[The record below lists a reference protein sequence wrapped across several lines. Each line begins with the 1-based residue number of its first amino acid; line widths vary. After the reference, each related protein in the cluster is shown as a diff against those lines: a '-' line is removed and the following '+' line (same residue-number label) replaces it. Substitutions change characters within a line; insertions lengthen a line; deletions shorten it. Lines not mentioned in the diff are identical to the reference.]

1 MTHES
6 VPGLGVDLSLELES
20 SNRAI
25 NRLPMSPSNPPL
37 PGTENLV
44 QATATKRNFPS
55 IPPELIDEIIDYL
68 WDDKDALFD
77 CSFVCRLFYL
87 RTRVHLFHSIEL
99 NRRFI
104 FEPDL
109 QNILPYIKKIT
120 IRLNSNIPG
129 LTPFLSS
136 LPNLTALHLDRLKFP
151 DPWSLHH
158 LVCQLRGLTSLDLSD
173 VRWINR
179 DAPVEPTTTRNL
191 DAPFPRIN
199 NISIYET
206 SFHASVVEL
215 LIHRRELQ
223 AIYVDSL
230 NELCI
235 KWPPGEYLSSICAFV
250 RAASRTLKSLDI
262 RIRRVKSSINVISSW
277 PAQPDLLPLTMPTLQ
292 IEMECRRHGWQTCAM
307 TWLVDSLRNGANG
320 PIMVETLTLVVVPP
334 GLYDGMEVRL
344 EDWEMQFSML
354 DEILTSPVMKV
365 FQQLKVTLKPHVD
378 CLPSWEAPR
387 FIQWIHEILARVDK
401 RNMLVVD
408 VVEDT
413 S

>member
-1 MTHES
+1 MTHKS
-6 VPGLGVDLSLELES
+6 VSAGLCVDLSLELES

-25 NRLPMSPSNPPL
+25 NRLPVWPSNPPL

-44 QATATKRNFPS
+44 QATATKCNFPS

-99 NRRFI
+99 NHRTT
-104 FEPDL
+104 FEPSSP
-109 QNILPYIKKIT
+109 NILPYIKKIA
-120 IRLNSNIPG
+120 IRQNSSIPG

-136 LPNLTALHLDRLKFP
+136 LSNLAALHLDMIKFP
-151 DPWSLHH
+151 DPWSLHR

-173 VRWINR
+173 VRWIHR
-179 DAPVEPTTTRNL
+179 DIPVEPTARSL
-191 DAPFPRIN
+191 DGPFPRIKK
-199 NISIYET
+199 ISIYKT
-206 SFHASVVEL
+206 SFHTSVVEL
-215 LIHRRELQ
+215 LIHRRELR

-250 RAASRTLKSLDI
+250 RVASRSLKSLDL

-277 PAQPDLLPLTMPTLQ
+277 SIQPDLLPLTMSTLQ
-292 IEMECRRHGWQTCAM
+292 IEMECRRHGWQTCVV

-320 PIMVETLTLVVVPP
+320 PVMVETLTLVVVPP

-344 EDWEMQFSML
+344 EDWEIQFSML

-365 FQQLKVTLKPHVD
+365 FRQLKVTLKPHVD
-378 CLPSWEAPR
+378 CLPS
-387 FIQWIHEILARVDK
+387 
-401 RNMLVVD
+401 
-408 VVEDT
+408 
-413 S
+413 